1 MYPET
6 RPASCCHYQE
16 TTEKGLHSTVA
27 IAQTSA
33 HGAGTSLPT
42 FLSPAR
48 QGAAR
53 KTQRAVGS
61 SKAEKLAAS
70 LLPALR
76 HWELKNPPER

>member
-1 MYPET
+1 MCPEA
-6 RPASCCHYQE
+6 RPASCCHHQE
-16 TTEKGLHSTVA
+16 AAEKGLHGAAA

-33 HGAGTSLPT
+33 HRAGTSLPA

-76 HWELKNPPER
+76 HWELKNPPQR